1 MENTYAEK
9 EPLIKVNNLEIQYT
23 SGKEVV
29 CAVNN
34 LSLIH
39 IQMCIRDRLY
49 SDQRGKPGDSGWIEY
64 GYGED
69 SGFQSELRRKAV

>member
-29 CAVNN
+29 CADNN
-34 LSLIH
+34 VSFH
-39 IQMCIRDRLY
+39 ICEKRNSWAGR
-49 SDQRGKPGDSGWIEY
+49 
-64 GYGED
+64 
-69 SGFQSELRRKAV
+69 